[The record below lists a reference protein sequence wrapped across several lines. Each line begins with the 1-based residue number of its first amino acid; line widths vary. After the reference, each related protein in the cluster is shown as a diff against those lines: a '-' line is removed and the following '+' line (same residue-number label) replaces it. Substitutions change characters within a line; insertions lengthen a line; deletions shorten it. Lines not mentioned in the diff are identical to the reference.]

1 MRTTLNIDDDVLAA
15 AKELAA
21 SRNTTV
27 GRILSEYC
35 RRGLHAPDPAPAGTV
50 DPKTGW
56 ILRNGIPVLPAG
68 GRIVTMELVRKIMD
82 EEGI

>member
-35 RRGLHAPDPAPAGTV
+35 RRGLHAPPAGPEGRV
-50 DPKTGW
+50 DPETGCMM
-56 ILRNGIPVLPAG
+56 RNGFPVFPAG
-68 GRIVTMELVRKIMD
+68 GRIVTLELVQKIMD

>member
-15 AKELAA
+15 ANELAA
-21 SRNTTV
+21 SRKTTV

-35 RRGLHAPDPAPAGTV
+35 RRGLQAPDPAPAGTV

-68 GRIVTMELVRKIMD
+68 GRIVTMEMVRKIME